1 MRVYVCAYVLGIH
14 EPRALSGKL
23 NCAGKAVWIRQIEL
37 NSKKWVRV
45 KDPGPYST
53 I

>member
-1 MRVYVCAYVLGIH
+1 MCVYVCAYVLGTH

-37 NSKKWVRV
+37 NGKKWARA
-45 KDPGPYST
+45 KDPGPST
-53 I
+53 TV